1 MYSRE
6 QELDHTS
13 RTATTVRCTPSCNAL
28 SPTTL
33 ETLAAD
39 GVAVIEDSG
48 TEPHAVLLAEDE
60 ATPYL
65 EARRDP
71 SRDEYRAPIL
81 VLVQHW
87 DPERA
92 RSLLSQGASEVLAG
106 DLQPQLLAARI
117 HRWASYARQ
126 YMEQVDAYRRRI
138 RLLATGF
145 HDLRGPFG
153 SLRSVGSMLR
163 DFTNRGHTEGIH
175 ELADAL
181 DASTEQSYR
190 LLERLEHWSH
200 ISSDLALP
208 PPEPVNLAET
218 VGTVTE
224 MFRTSIY
231 NKALQLER
239 EIPPE
244 TMVRAAPYQ
253 LRAVLRNLLSNA
265 IKFSRRGGQIRIA
278 SYPRDTELELR
289 VEDTGIGMSE
299 TMRAQLFDWNRRPR
313 SEGTDGE
320 EGSGLG
326 LVFVRE
332 LLEKMGGSIRVDSE
346 PEHGT
351 TVTLRLPR
359 APVPQESGE
368 AYGSRAN

>member
-1 MYSRE
+1 
-6 QELDHTS
+6 
-13 RTATTVRCTPSCNAL
+13 
-28 SPTTL
+28 
-33 ETLAAD
+33 
-39 GVAVIEDSG
+39 
-48 TEPHAVLLAEDE
+48 
-60 ATPYL
+60 
-65 EARRDP
+65 
-71 SRDEYRAPIL
+71 
-81 VLVQHW
+81 
-87 DPERA
+87 
-92 RSLLSQGASEVLAG
+92 
-106 DLQPQLLAARI
+106 
-117 HRWASYARQ
+117 
-126 YMEQVDAYRRRI
+126 
-138 RLLATGF
+138 
-145 HDLRGPFG
+145 
-153 SLRSVGSMLR
+153 MLR
-163 DFTNRGHTEGIH
+163 DFTNRGHTESVH

-208 PPEPVNLAET
+208 PPESVNLAET
-218 VGTVTE
+218 VETVSE
-224 MFRTSIY
+224 MFQTSIY

-244 TMVRAAPYQ
+244 AMVRAPPYE

-278 SYPRDTELELR
+278 SRLRDSELELR
-289 VEDTGIGMSE
+289 VEDTGVGMSE

-346 PEHGT
+346 PDQGT

-359 APVPQESGE
+359 APVPQEDDGTVSRSG
-368 AYGSRAN
+368 A